1 MSNTVIEIE
10 GWGKKD
16 LLADKWSASEIRRGQ
31 AADKQGLS
39 DGVL

>member
-16 LLADKWSASEIRRGQ
+16 LLADKWSASEIRVVTE
-31 AADKQGLS
+31 QGLS